1 MEHPTSDVLAD
12 YEYDRKESFDY
23 NTKLEVEMRRRHED
37 NKRQRLRYEAQ
48 YEEVLHEIKKDYK
61 DTKVKEP
68 YLLKQNIEDIF
79 PLMCNKCN
87 TYKVFPY
94 QFLTKQNRDHGRGN
108 CSQ

>member
-12 YEYDRKESFDY
+12 YEYDRKESLNY

-37 NKRQRLRYEAQ
+37 NKRQRLRYETQ
-48 YEEVLHEIKKDYK
+48 YEEALHEIKKDYK

-87 TYKVFPY
+87 TYKVFPI
-94 QFLTKQNRDHGRGN
+94 N
-108 CSQ
+108 S